1 MKTLTFQSK
10 IDTWLG
16 ATLVFAA
23 GSTLWGS
30 VQTGQWLPIALTVAV
45 FGVFVFPLRYE
56 LHEDALVVRAGLIRY
71 RRPYAQITA
80 AVPNHNLLSAPAL
93 SIDRLLITS
102 TGSMGVNI
110 SPADREGFLAA
121 LAARAPH
128 LVLVEGGLVG

>member
-10 IDTWLG
+10 VDTWLG
-16 ATLVFAA
+16 AVLVLGA

-30 VQTGQWLPIALTVAV
+30 VHTGQWLPIALTVAV
-45 FGVFVFPLRYE
+45 FGLLVFPMRYE

-71 RRPYAQITA
+71 RRPYAAITGA
-80 AVPNHNLLSAPAL
+80 IPNHNLLSAPAL

-102 TGSMGVNI
+102 KGGLGVNI
-110 SPADREGFLAA
+110 SPADRDAFLAA

-128 LVLVEGGLVG
+128 LIAIEGGLVS